1 MCYRYLKRYTGQV
14 RACIL
19 DWSGTTADRYV
30 IAPAVVFR
38 DVFEKF
44 GVPISMPEARLP
56 MGLRKD
62 LHIKAITE
70 IPEVRQRWF
79 DKYKAYPTQEDV
91 NNMFKDFVPMQL
103 DCLRKYTTL
112 LPGAADTV
120 KKLQNEYNIKIGS
133 TTGFTKEMVD
143 VLLEDAASQG
153 YRPDSS
159 VAGDEVMNGAR
170 PNPHMVYKNLDLLNV
185 SPIQSVVKV
194 DDTVGGV
201 GEGLEAGCWAVG
213 VSRYSNYME
222 IDSLEDEYNYSVDEL
237 EEKNKKS
244 RDILIKSGAHFVIDS
259 IIDLPKVVD
268 KINDALAEGKT
279 PQDVNFMSVNN

>member
-1 MCYRYLKRYTGQV
+1 MCYRYLKRYTGPV

-38 DVFEKF
+38 EVFEKF

-62 LHIKAITE
+62 LHIKAITK

-143 VLLEDAASQG
+143 VLLEDAATQG
-153 YRPDSS
+153 YTPDAS
-159 VAGDEVMNGAR
+159 VAGDEVINGAR

-213 VSRYSNYME
+213 VSCYSNYME
-222 IDSLEDEYNYSVDEL
+222 IDSLEDEYKYSINEL

-268 KINDALAEGKT
+268 KINDALSEGKT
-279 PQDVNFMSVNN
+279 PQDVNFMSID